1 MSKIFGELR
10 LHARNRKLPPCIKI
24 GHISPELI
32 VHNLFIYDDLSRDPK
47 NLSGMKTAK
56 HRHENAVAGVST
68 GKDVYDLGKF
78 YNQIHTDEIELL
90 QPNLNLE
97 NTRFAMLEPG
107 YSIEYHMDPPNT
119 YNIICPL
126 TDPVI
131 LDIREDDNAYPV
143 IMPGETFFI
152 NPSYSHAS
160 RHESKETRV
169 AILAN
174 FKHNEETYDYLTGLL

>member
-1 MSKIFGELR
+1 MSKISELR
-10 LHARNRKLPPCIKI
+10 LHARNRKLPPLMEI
-24 GHISPELI
+24 GRLTPELV

-47 NLSGMKTAK
+47 NLSGMKTAE
-56 HRHENAVAGVST
+56 HRHTNAVAGVST
-68 GKDVYDLGKF
+68 GKDVYDLGEF
-78 YNQIHTDEIELL
+78 YNQIHTDEIALSH
-90 QPNLNLE
+90 PNFE
-97 NTRFAMLEPG
+97 FKNTRFAMLEPDHH
-107 YSIEYHMDPPNT
+107 IDFHMDPPNI

-131 LDIREDDNAYPV
+131 LEIREDLNAYPV
-143 IMPGETFFI
+143 IMPGEIYFI

-174 FKHNEETYDYLTGLL
+174 FDYNEETHDHLTRLL